1 MLPYSPFNIQGFA
14 VPGDTEGERVK
25 RSGRVVTPPPNDI
38 MASALA
44 AGRMQLPPQLNR
56 IRIQVLSE
64 GRISFKEISRKSPE
78 LHNSRF
84 TTTIIHASIQIMSDE
99 DEPLN
104 FSASHLSQTGGMIPP
119 HIAAAV
125 ALSMNHRM
133 AQTSTPPF
141 DPTTISVSSFPT
153 LSRDSPPVAS
163 SPTLSCAV
171 CGDVSSGKHYGILA
185 CNGCSGFFKRSV
197 RRRLIYRCQAGT
209 GSCIVDK
216 AHRNQCQACR
226 LKKCLSKGMN
236 KDAVQNE
243 RQPRN
248 TATIRPTVDMD
259 PHNFLREYA
268 GAVSAVLSQPE
279 LPPREESP
287 LSATSEGRTDDEK
300 KDVFPDSP
308 AKILELSLLWTQA
321 VPSFRSLSESEK
333 SHLLNANW
341 RLLFLLSLAEWS
353 QSSFSDA
360 TDLEPTVKSAL
371 SAVRMLELDRT
382 EFSCLKAVALFL
394 NDYAVLSANP
404 KMYLHENAVMSSLSK
419 EHPDWRV
426 NVPNVPIRAHQDYGI
441 KPGPNREL
449 EIALKQDI

>member
-1 MLPYSPFNIQGFA
+1 MKQEVSMEDRLMGL
-14 VPGDTEGERVK
+14 
-25 RSGRVVTPPPNDI
+25 RSIFHGPVLFPNTL
-38 MASALA
+38 M
-44 AGRMQLPPQLNR
+44 
-56 IRIQVLSE
+56 
-64 GRISFKEISRKSPE
+64 
-78 LHNSRF
+78 NS
-84 TTTIIHASIQIMSDE
+84 
-99 DEPLN
+99 
-104 FSASHLSQTGGMIPP
+104 GGMIPP

-153 LSRDSPPVAS
+153 LSRDSPPLAS

-236 KDAVQNE
+236 KDGVIAFSAVQNE

-248 TATIRPTVDMD
+248 TATIRPSVDMD

-287 LSATSEGRTDDEK
+287 LSATSEGRTEDEK

-321 VPSFRSLSESEK
+321 VPSFRSLGDSEK
-333 SHLLNANW
+333 AHLLTANW
-341 RLLFLLSLAEWS
+341 RILFLLSLAEWA
-353 QSSFSDA
+353 QSTFVESNDV
-360 TDLEPTVKSAL
+360 EPAVRNAL
-371 SAVRMLELDRT
+371 NSIRMLELNRT

-394 NDYAVLSANP
+394 NG
-404 KMYLHENAVMSSLSK
+404 KTRFFWIEKISK
-419 EHPDWRV
+419 
-426 NVPNVPIRAHQDYGI
+426 ISF
-441 KPGPNREL
+441 KL
-449 EIALKQDI
+449 

>member
-1 MLPYSPFNIQGFA
+1 MEDRLMGL
-14 VPGDTEGERVK
+14 
-25 RSGRVVTPPPNDI
+25 RSIFHGPVLFPN
-38 MASALA
+38 AL
-44 AGRMQLPPQLNR
+44 M
-56 IRIQVLSE
+56 
-64 GRISFKEISRKSPE
+64 
-78 LHNSRF
+78 NSG
-84 TTTIIHASIQIMSDE
+84 T
-99 DEPLN
+99 
-104 FSASHLSQTGGMIPP
+104 MIPP

-153 LSRDSPPVAS
+153 LSCESPSVGS
-163 SPTLSCAV
+163 SPTMSCAV

-197 RRRLIYRCQAGT
+197 RRRLIYRCHAGT
-209 GSCIVDK
+209 GSCVVDK

-268 GAVSAVLSQPE
+268 GAVSAVLPQSE

-287 LSATSEGRTDDEK
+287 LSATSEGRAEDEK

-308 AKILELSLLWTQA
+308 ARVLELSLLWTQA

-353 QSSFSDA
+353 QTSLLDG
-360 TDLEPTVKSAL
+360 LNYEPDVKAAL
-371 SAVRMLELDRT
+371 NCVRSLDLDRT
-382 EFSCLKAVALFL
+382 EYSCLKAVALFL
-394 NDYAVLSANP
+394 NELSANGLFDMHLEQSLTVLNQHTIQNHP
-404 KMYLHENAVMSSLSK
+404 TSSRCGRLLLALGQLRSIPPSSVDQILSSEGGYFKILSRYLS
-419 EHPDWRV
+419 
-426 NVPNVPIRAHQDYGI
+426 
-441 KPGPNREL
+441 
-449 EIALKQDI
+449 